1 MRDGQWKILKPHLI
15 HTPQYVIFLI
25 HCDSQWLSWLT
36 LPQYG
41 DIIWL
46 SFHMASYQVFVSV
59 ISIKHVAFLF
69 PLLNVLL
76 DERQIVFNSAFTEF
90 MIYCQYDLTDYRCLA
105 EEHTHTHTHT
115 HIPDPNQCE
124 TFILCFSKA
133 FSTGT
138 NYNPPQLYGPA
149 ERRTSERGSVL
160 ERERPCLTDFHS
172 GRLHAHSPHSWADHS
187 LSVTLKVFHL
197 LLWKKK
203 HRAGSWPVYALPR
216 ARS

>member
-69 PLLNVLL
+69 PLLKVLL
-76 DERQIVFNSAFTEF
+76 DERQIVFNSAFTDF

-115 HIPDPNQCE
+115 H
-124 TFILCFSKA
+124 TF
-133 FSTGT
+133 
-138 NYNPPQLYGPA
+138 
-149 ERRTSERGSVL
+149 
-160 ERERPCLTDFHS
+160 LTQINVRHS
-172 GRLHAHSPHSWADHS
+172 YFVFPRHS
-187 LSVTLKVFHL
+187 LLGRITTHHSFMDLQKEGRVREGVC
-197 LLWKKK
+197 
-203 HRAGSWPVYALPR
+203 
-216 ARS
+216 